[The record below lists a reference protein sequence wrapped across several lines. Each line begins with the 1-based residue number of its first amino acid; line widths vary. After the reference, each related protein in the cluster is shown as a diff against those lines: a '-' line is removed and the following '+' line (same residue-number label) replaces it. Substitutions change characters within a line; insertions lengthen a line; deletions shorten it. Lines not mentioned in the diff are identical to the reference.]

1 VTQADHPPLL
11 RVESGVSVYGRTL
24 SFTQRPGGEPCSLVL
39 RRSSLSYLKAL
50 SSTGKTTIVK
60 IMMGLVRGRHLRMQ
74 LGSGRLSEAT
84 PRRVWQERIWGKRM
98 TMVFQHAD
106 EALNLRSRVRE
117 VFEGLPLNDIT
128 PEALTGE
135 VVTFFGG
142 RLPRGFLDQEVSTLS
157 GGQKQRLNLLRSLLL
172 DADILI
178 LDEPLN
184 GLDFASMQRVLEL
197 LERKV
202 EEGRA
207 LLLIS
212 HNEEIFDA
220 LIAPENVY
228 YLSASFDTR
237 SAAV

>member
-1 VTQADHPPLL
+1 
-11 RVESGVSVYGRTL
+11 
-24 SFTQRPGGEPCSLVL
+24 
-39 RRSSLSYLKAL
+39 
-50 SSTGKTTIVK
+50 
-60 IMMGLVRGRHLRMQ
+60 MQ
-74 LGSGRLSEAT
+74 LGSGTITEAT
-84 PRRVWQERIWGKRM
+84 PARTWRERIWGKRM

-117 VFEGLPLNDIT
+117 VFEGLPVRDSLT
-128 PEALTGE
+128 TEALSAE
-135 VVTFFGG
+135 VLRFFGG
-142 RLPRGFLDQEVSTLS
+142 AIPRGFLDQEVATLS

-172 DADILI
+172 DADVLI

-202 EEGRA
+202 KEGRA
-207 LLLIS
+207 LLVIS

-228 YLSASFDTR
+228 YLSASFPEER
-237 SAAV
+237 SPA